1 MFDQLKHNINI
12 TNNEMQLIW
21 SSNTVL
27 PVKIYN
33 KTYILSTDG
42 GK

>member
-1 MFDQLKHNINI
+1 MFDKLKHNINI

-21 SSNTVL
+21 GSNTVL
-27 PVKIYN
+27 PVQIYN

>member
-1 MFDQLKHNINI
+1 MFDKLKQNI

-21 SSNTVL
+21 WSNTVL